1 MLKNRN
7 FVSDFKVTHY
17 VTKLV
22 IWSSCVQLHTFFI
35 SWGNFPFNVSLGL
48 QWKIKIAL
56 VILKLLKLYTMWQN
70 WSFEPLVL
78 TCTPFLMTMFYLWK
92 LVENTLFRYHHCLS
106 SLSSVP
112 TRIGKTR
119 NSDKNKNVKIMRY
132 IPILRVITFI
142 FDCYY
147 IFW

>member
-1 MLKNRN
+1 MKNQN
-7 FVSDFKVTHY
+7 CVSDFKAIHY
-17 VTKLV
+17 LTKLA
-22 IWSSCVQLHTFFI
+22 ISISCVHLYTFFI
-35 SWGNFPFNVSLGL
+35 SWGNFPFNISLGP
-48 QWKIKIAL
+48 QWKIKIVL
-56 VILKLLKLYTMWQN
+56 VILKLYNMWQN
-70 WSFEPLVL
+70 WSFEPLVF

-119 NSDKNKNVKIMRY
+119 NSDKNKKVKIMRY